1 MKKSNIKRYINL
13 EKLDKTIKTEINF
26 SLSVV
31 PTNKSGFF
39 ISYEDVNMYYCDL
52 TEEEIKFNMVAFS
65 PKDVNNET
73 YAKLMG
79 MRYDLSNA
87 IKSALKEL

>member
-1 MKKSNIKRYINL
+1 
-13 EKLDKTIKTEINF
+13 
-26 SLSVV
+26 
-31 PTNKSGFF
+31 
-39 ISYEDVNMYYCDL
+39 MYYCDL

-65 PKDVNNET
+65 PKDVDNET